1 MPEPFYILI
10 IKVLLHPLITAFTS
24 RHFVCSVELDIFI
37 GNRMD
42 PAKIKQLKTQAH
54 LLKPVIIIGQSGLTE
69 AVQQEIEITLNTHE
83 LIKIKIRAD
92 RDERNQIRE
101 QILSQSKQNLFN
113 ISAKSLLYFGK
124 SQHLKKQKHRP
135 QKKIRPASR
144 QSGQLT
150 LPLSQDCT

>member
-1 MPEPFYILI
+1 
-10 IKVLLHPLITAFTS
+10 LITAFTS

-101 QILSQSKQNLFN
+101 QILSQSKAELIQSIGQVIVIFR
-113 ISAKSLLYFGK
+113 
-124 SQHLKKQKHRP
+124 KK
-135 QKKIRPASR
+135 PAPKETKNTGPR
-144 QSGQLT
+144 RR
-150 LPLSQDCT
+150 

>member
-1 MPEPFYILI
+1 
-10 IKVLLHPLITAFTS
+10 
-24 RHFVCSVELDIFI
+24 
-37 GNRMD
+37 MD

-101 QILSQSKQNLFN
+101 QILSQSKAELIQSIGQVIVIFR
-113 ISAKSLLYFGK
+113 
-124 SQHLKKQKHRP
+124 KKPAPKALSHAEFLWAHNQDPMAVEKLAEG
-135 QKKIRPASR
+135 IRNFAIDQR
-144 QSGQLT
+144 KLEAM
-150 LPLSQDCT
+150 LRDMLS